1 MPVKVLNEIQQI
13 SLNTYNSTTS
23 NPNYLYFVRKSDGIN
38 SKYNDFLLCVHKW
51 NYYVL
56 MKNIICRKGYNIY

>member
-1 MPVKVLNEIQQI
+1 MPLKVLNKTQKIKPNIYNYSILI
-13 SLNTYNSTTS
+13 S
-23 NPNYLYFVRKSDGIN
+23 NYPYFVRNSDGIN